1 MLNKLT
7 IKNVALIDFAEIE
20 FKNGFNVLSGETGA
34 GKSVIIESIN
44 FVLGAKAD
52 KNMIRSGQTECF
64 VCADFC
70 ILNNS
75 LAKSVLTDYDI
86 EYDDTLI
93 ISRKFNIDGK
103 NTIKLNGN
111 TVNVTMLKKLTSVL
125 IDVHGQSEHYN
136 LLSNVNQLKL
146 LDSYGENDVKII
158 KDKINI
164 KHQELQKINDF
175 IDSVGGNESQ
185 RAIRLDVLNYQ
196 IDEIEKAS
204 ITEDEEDELNN
215 AKTKLIY
222 QEKILSSLSL
232 TKSSITDE
240 SGVTDLLYNVLKSM
254 GNISSL
260 DDAYNTLSDRL
271 NSVYAE
277 ISDIGDE
284 IGLLIDNFAYSN
296 YSIDYVDER
305 LSLIKNLKKKYGNT
319 IYEIY
324 EFLEKAK
331 IERDNLIK
339 HDELYIKYL
348 NEKKS
353 IEKELYDLYVSL
365 SNERKKYAN
374 NFSKNVLNELTSLG
388 MKNAN
393 FIIQFNELPSIEDC
407 NFSKNGLDK
416 IEFLFT
422 ANLGQPLKP
431 LNSVISGGEISRFML
446 SIKAQTSKYNE
457 VSTFIFDEIDAGIS
471 GETAFIVAQKLCD
484 ISKTSQVV
492 AISHLPQ
499 ISAFADNNLLIKK
512 IEAEGESKTTVSS
525 LSDDQKIDELIRLVG
540 GEVNS
545 NSAKNLAKELVSR
558 AKTYKNN

>member
-75 LAKSVLTDYDI
+75 LAKSVLTDFDI

-204 ITEDEEDELNN
+204 ITEDEEDEL
-215 AKTKLIY
+215 
-222 QEKILSSLSL
+222 
-232 TKSSITDE
+232 D
-240 SGVTDLLYNVLKSM
+240 
-254 GNISSL
+254 
-260 DDAYNTLSDRL
+260 
-271 NSVYAE
+271 
-277 ISDIGDE
+277 
-284 IGLLIDNFAYSN
+284 
-296 YSIDYVDER
+296 
-305 LSLIKNLKKKYGNT
+305 
-319 IYEIY
+319 
-324 EFLEKAK
+324 
-331 IERDNLIK
+331 
-339 HDELYIKYL
+339 
-348 NEKKS
+348 
-353 IEKELYDLYVSL
+353 
-365 SNERKKYAN
+365 
-374 NFSKNVLNELTSLG
+374 
-388 MKNAN
+388 
-393 FIIQFNELPSIEDC
+393 
-407 NFSKNGLDK
+407 
-416 IEFLFT
+416 
-422 ANLGQPLKP
+422 
-431 LNSVISGGEISRFML
+431 
-446 SIKAQTSKYNE
+446 
-457 VSTFIFDEIDAGIS
+457 
-471 GETAFIVAQKLCD
+471 
-484 ISKTSQVV
+484 
-492 AISHLPQ
+492 
-499 ISAFADNNLLIKK
+499 
-512 IEAEGESKTTVSS
+512 
-525 LSDDQKIDELIRLVG
+525 
-540 GEVNS
+540 
-545 NSAKNLAKELVSR
+545 
-558 AKTYKNN
+558 